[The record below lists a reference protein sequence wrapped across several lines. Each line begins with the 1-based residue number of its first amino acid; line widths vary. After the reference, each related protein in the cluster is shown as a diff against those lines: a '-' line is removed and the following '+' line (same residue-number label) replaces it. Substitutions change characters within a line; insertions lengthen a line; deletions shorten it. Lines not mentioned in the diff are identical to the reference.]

1 MAETLW
7 FRDFDFEPGALR
19 VKKTGVRVPLNGAIV
34 QESLAWFAYYLAVE
48 AMRLARA
55 FGSRGP
61 KVAFLPD
68 RPRPWYLI
76 WPVLHAAGGRMVNDP
91 AEADL
96 VVQFDDATQSAHA
109 PPPGAPAHGLV
120 NFGAVDISKSRVAEA
135 FERAFGYPLAVCP
148 RRGRG
153 IAVEKSEANGL
164 HDGQVV
170 RLPIEPRPGRVY
182 QKLVNNRAADGLV
195 EDLRTPTVGGRPV
208 CVFVKRRPVAHRFGN
223 DNVACPLRAPEEVFS
238 AEEIAAIGR
247 FCAEIGF
254 DWGGL
259 DILRDCDDGRLY
271 IVDANKTDM
280 GPPVAMPLRDKLE
293 ATRRLAHAFR
303 AFAQERRALAHG
315 PG

>member
-1 MAETLW
+1 MAETFWL
-7 FRDFDFEPGALR
+7 RDFEFEPGALR
-19 VKKTGVRVPLNGAIV
+19 VKKTGVRVPLNAEILH
-34 QESLAWFAYYLAVE
+34 ESLTWLIYYLAVE
-48 AMRLARA
+48 AMRVARA
-55 FGSRGP
+55 FGKRGP
-61 KVAFLPD
+61 RAAFVPD

-76 WPVLHAAGGRMVNDP
+76 WPVIHAAGGAVVSDP
-91 AEADL
+91 AKADL
-96 VVQFDDATQSAHA
+96 VVQFDDSVRSSHA

-153 IAVEKSEANGL
+153 IAVEKSEANGV
-164 HDGQVV
+164 HDGQVIC
-170 RLPIEPRPGRVY
+170 LPVEPQPGRVY
-182 QKLVNNRAADGLV
+182 QRLVNNRAPDGLV

-208 CVFVKRRPVAHRFGN
+208 CVFVKRRPMAHRFGN
-223 DNVACPLRAPEEVFS
+223 ENVACPLRAPEEVFS

-259 DILRDCDDGRLY
+259 DILRDHDDGRLY

-280 GPPVAMPLRDKLE
+280 GPPIAMPLRDKLE
-293 ATRRLAHAFR
+293 ATRRLALAFR
-303 AFAQERRALAHG
+303 GFAEERRALAHG